1 MTNANPNLT
10 STVIADK
17 NGKVTTVH
25 KKSEIRAGSP
35 LRNVPAPTL
44 SGSDRTKM
52 SNASRINRIGG
63 ALNSSLWKTLV
74 KSKTQ
79 RWLSSSSPEQTEVL
93 DATLAELDTYTQQ
106 EKFVFQSIVEPL
118 THRNGETG
126 AIHELL
132 THRKAFASEWAIA
145 NEPRRFVNSLEPF
158 IYGLR
163 EGRGD
168 GATERRIPLDCGDES
183 LVQEN
188 VALIR
193 FAFELKER
201 AHDGGFLPVYR
212 VQAEVGS
219 DTNYVNTT
227 ANVYDNKDLEALIRE
242 HADRVDD
249 LIEFSVTQQTSDPQ
263 RLRALLEHEGHS
275 SLTYG
280 LL

>member
-1 MTNANPNLT
+1 MATSNLT
-10 STVIADK
+10 PTVIADK

-25 KKSEIRAGSP
+25 KKIDAQKPSLVNS
-35 LRNVPAPTL
+35 VPAPTL
-44 SGSDRTKM
+44 RVSGRPRV
-52 SNASRINRIGG
+52 SNASRITRIGE
-63 ALNSSLWKTLV
+63 ALNGSLWKILV
-74 KSKTQ
+74 KSKAQ
-79 RWLSSSSPEQTEVL
+79 RWLMDSSPEQLAVL
-93 DATLAELDTYTQQ
+93 DATLDEMGTYTQQ

-145 NEPRRFVNSLEPF
+145 NEPRRFANSLEPF

-168 GATERRIPLDCGDES
+168 GDTERRIPLDCGDEN
-183 LVQEN
+183 LVREN
-188 VALIR
+188 IALIR

-201 AHDGGFLPVYR
+201 AHDGGFLPIYR

-219 DTNYVNTT
+219 GTNYVNVT
-227 ANVYDNKDLEALIRE
+227 ANVYDNKGLEALIRE
-242 HADRVDD
+242 YADRVDD
-249 LIEFSVTQQTSDPQ
+249 IIEFSISQQTSDPH

-275 SLTYG
+275 SMTYG